1 VPGANQVEAMLA
13 LLLLQHSRRDARQAN
28 GRLVTLA
35 DQDRSM
41 WHHDE
46 VRAGLALVDGLR
58 PDDGYA
64 EELRLQALIAAE
76 HARAPTAEATDWTA
90 IAGHYATLEG
100 RTGSAVVRL
109 NRAVAVAEANGARA
123 GLALLAGLDDILP
136 RNHRLA
142 AVRAELA
149 RRAGDLELAS
159 ASYRKALD
167 LCTNDVERAHL
178 HARLTAIQ
186 ASER

>member
-1 VPGANQVEAMLA
+1 
-13 LLLLQHSRRDARQAN
+13 
-28 GRLVTLA
+28 
-35 DQDRSM
+35 
-41 WHHDE
+41 
-46 VRAGLALVDGLR
+46 
-58 PDDGYA
+58 
-64 EELRLQALIAAE
+64 
-76 HARAPTAEATDWTA
+76 
-90 IAGHYATLEG
+90 
-100 RTGSAVVRL
+100 VRL